1 MATLTQQQVDTLR
14 YVCDLTETELRAY
27 SGRAMYGEV
36 CLGIV
41 IDGAGD
47 LFALALEIQ
56 RQDPALAVLLVNQCC
71 RTDSMGSREIV
82 YWQYVKTVGTDL
94 DDNEEED

>member
-27 SGRAMYGEV
+27 SGRSMYGDI

-47 LFALALEIQ
+47 IFALALEIQ
-56 RQDPALAVLLVNQCC
+56 RQDPQLATLLVNQHC
-71 RTDSMGSREIV
+71 RADSMGSREIV
-82 YWQYVKTVGTDL
+82 YWERMKLDGTDL
-94 DDNEEED
+94 HENEEED